1 MRIAVISDIHG
12 NLDALTAVL
21 DDLETCAVDH
31 LVCLGDCVGYGAEPE
46 AVLRRIAALGC
57 PTVMG
62 NHEAA
67 ALDPGVLDWFN
78 AAARR
83 SMEMT
88 LGLLSARSL
97 RFIADLPETVEKW
110 EARFVHGFPPDSVWR
125 YLFQVSAQEID
136 EWFAV
141 MPERIC
147 FVGHTHRLELVG
159 GDGVRRFRSGL
170 SPGPT
175 LLDPGL
181 RHIVNVGSVG
191 QPRDGTPEAK
201 YVIWEPRPHRLVCRS
216 VPYPYGS
223 AADKI
228 LRAGMP
234 ETHALRLLPA
244 SWQESWR

>member
-21 DDLETCAVDH
+21 KDIDHCAVDH
-31 LVCLGDCVGYGAEPE
+31 IVCLGDCIGYGAEPE
-46 AVLRRIAALGC
+46 AVVQRIAALGC
-57 PTVMG
+57 PTVLG

-78 AAARR
+78 TAARR
-83 SMEMT
+83 SMELTMR
-88 LGLLSARSL
+88 LLSARSL
-97 RFIADLPETVEKW
+97 RFIAGLPETIERW
-110 EARFVHGFPPDSVWR
+110 DARFVHGFPPDSVWR
-125 YLFQVSAQEID
+125 YLFQVSPEEIN

-159 GDGVRRFRSGL
+159 GDGKRIRRTGL
-170 SPGPT
+170 PPGPVR
-175 LLDPGL
+175 LDAAL
-181 RHIVNVGSVG
+181 RYIVNVGSVG

-201 YVIWEPRPHRLVCRS
+201 YVLWEPERDRLESRS

-234 ETHALRLLPA
+234 ETHALCLLPA
-244 SWQESWR
+244 AWQEDWS